1 MAASEGRG
9 FADAGAVHSKN
20 PTHINKDMRM
30 QGGVADCM
38 VQIGAGGEGR
48 CRGRV
53 VQLDD
58 SDEREGVPA
67 RRGVG

>member
-30 QGGVADCM
+30 QGGVADCI
-38 VQIGAGGEGR
+38 VQIGAGG
-48 CRGRV
+48 
-53 VQLDD
+53 L
-58 SDEREGVPA
+58 SDTAKG
-67 RRGVG
+67 G